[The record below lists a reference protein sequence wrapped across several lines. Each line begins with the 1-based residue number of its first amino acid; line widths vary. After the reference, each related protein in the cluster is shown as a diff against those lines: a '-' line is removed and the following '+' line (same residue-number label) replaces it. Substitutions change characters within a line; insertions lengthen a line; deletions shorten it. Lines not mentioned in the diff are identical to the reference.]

1 MNQNN
6 LTQLLMESFQ
16 KAHDKA
22 VSAGH
27 SQVTSFHL
35 FKEFNSS
42 SESLFFKFF
51 SENKVKIG
59 SFLDRKIKETPHLSH
74 PPQQGQLSFSVYL
87 QRAFSTAAVKAK
99 ELGDEF
105 VSTEHFLFYL
115 LSHPE
120 EYSEVLSGLD
130 FSEKQIK
137 DWIFS
142 KRNGKKIKNGNPE
155 GTQDALKKYCK
166 DLTRLAR
173 DNKLDPVVGRD
184 PEIRR
189 VIQVLLRRTKNNP
202 VLIGEPGV
210 GKTAIIEG
218 LAKRISEGDVPDPL
232 VGRRIM
238 NLDMGLLVAGAKYKG
253 EFEERL
259 KAVVDEIKESAGE
272 VIVFIDELHT
282 LVGAG
287 KSEGAMDA
295 AQLLKPALS
304 RGEIRVIGATTLDE
318 YQKYIEKDKALERRF
333 QSTVVEEPSVED
345 TLAILRGLKEK
356 YEVHHGV
363 HIKDE
368 ALVAAVELSSRYI
381 THRYLPDKAI
391 DLIDE
396 AASQLNIEINSVP
409 IQIDE
414 LQREIL
420 RLKIEVKALE
430 SEESE
435 GFKEFKESE
444 ESKQFEEFK
453 ESKQS
458 KESEESKQFEESKQS
473 KESKKS
479 KNKIQ
484 SVQKVLDEK
493 ISYKNELVARWEKER
508 AILNEAKNLQEKIE
522 EVKNKV
528 KSCEK
533 TGQLEEAAKLKYG
546 ELPELEERLK
556 KSQNSPKAKTS
567 LLNESVTKEE
577 VAQVISRWVKIPV
590 SKLVDSEKDKVLNL
604 ERHLKERVVGQDK
617 AIKTLSQSVLR
628 SKAGLSDPNKPLGV
642 FLFLGPTGVGKTE
655 TVKALSEQLFDDES
669 KVVRIDMSEYMEKHS
684 VARLIGSPPGYVGYD
699 EGGQLTEKVR
709 RSPFCVVLLDEV
721 EKAHPDVFNV
731 LLQVFDDGRLTDG
744 QGRTVNFKNTI
755 IVMTSNLK
763 DEDLKVRF
771 RPEFLNRID
780 ETLHYNSL
788 GEEALANI
796 VELLAKDIKDRL
808 QNQGISIEL
817 GQKAKDFI
825 LHKGYDPAF
834 GARPLKRTIERLV
847 SNPLANKIL
856 SGELS
861 EDMNVLV
868 GATDLALTFDI
879 SSKKE

>member
-1 MNQNN
+1 M
-6 LTQLLMESFQ
+6 
-16 KAHDKA
+16 
-22 VSAGH
+22 
-27 SQVTSFHL
+27 
-35 FKEFNSS
+35 
-42 SESLFFKFF
+42 
-51 SENKVKIG
+51 
-59 SFLDRKIKETPHLSH
+59 
-74 PPQQGQLSFSVYL
+74 
-87 QRAFSTAAVKAK
+87 
-99 ELGDEF
+99 
-105 VSTEHFLFYL
+105 
-115 LSHPE
+115 
-120 EYSEVLSGLD
+120 
-130 FSEKQIK
+130 
-137 DWIFS
+137 
-142 KRNGKKIKNGNPE
+142 
-155 GTQDALKKYCK
+155 
-166 DLTRLAR
+166 AR
-173 DNKLDPVVGRD
+173 ENKLDPVIGRD
-184 PEIRR
+184 VEIRR

-218 LAKRISEGDVPDPL
+218 LAKRISDGDVPDPL

-238 NLDMGLLVAGAKYKG
+238 SLDMGLLVAGAKYKG

-259 KAVVDEIKESAGE
+259 KAVVDEIKESLGE

-333 QSTVVEEPSVED
+333 QSAVVEEPSVED

-368 ALVAAVELSSRYI
+368 ALTAAVELSSRYI

-409 IQIDE
+409 TQIDE

-420 RLKIEVKALE
+420 RLKVEVKALE
-430 SEESE
+430 SEEPRD
-435 GFKEFKESE
+435 KV
-444 ESKQFEEFK
+444 
-453 ESKQS
+453 
-458 KESEESKQFEESKQS
+458 
-473 KESKKS
+473 
-479 KNKIQ
+479 KIQ
-484 SVQKVLDEK
+484 SVQEVLDEK
-493 ISYKNELVARWEKER
+493 TISKNKLVKLWEKER
-508 AILNEAKNLQEKIE
+508 AVLNETKNLQEKIE
-522 EVKNKV
+522 EVRNKIKN
-528 KSCEK
+528 CEK
-533 TGQLEEAAKLKYG
+533 TGQLEEAAKFKYG

-556 KSQNSPKAKTS
+556 ASQEAPKTKTS

-577 VAQVISRWVKIPV
+577 VAQVVSRWAKIPI

-604 ERHLKERVVGQDK
+604 EKHLKRRVIGQDE
-617 AIKTLSQSVLR
+617 AIETLSQSVLR

-655 TVKALSEQLFDDES
+655 TVKALSEQLFDDEL
-669 KVVRIDMSEYMEKHS
+669 KVVRIDMSEYMERHS

-699 EGGQLTEKVR
+699 QGGQLTEKVR
-709 RSPFCVVLLDEV
+709 RSPFSVILLDEV

-763 DEDLKVRF
+763 DEDLKTRF
-771 RPEFLNRID
+771 KPEFLNRID
-780 ETLHYNSL
+780 EILNYKSL
-788 GEEALANI
+788 GKEALAKI
-796 VELLAKDIKDRL
+796 VDILVEDIKKRL
-808 QNQGISIEL
+808 QTQSISMEL
-817 GQKAKDFI
+817 TQKAKD
-825 LHKGYDPAF
+825 LLLNKGYDSAF

-856 SGELS
+856 SGEVT
-861 EDMNVLV
+861 EGQKITVD
-868 GATDLALTFDI
+868 ATDLALTFDV
-879 SSKKE
+879 

>member
-16 KAHDKA
+16 KAHDNA
-22 VSAGH
+22 VNLGH

-35 FKEFNSS
+35 FKEFLSS
-42 SESLFFKFF
+42 SDSLFSKFF
-51 SENKVKIG
+51 HENKIKLG
-59 SFLDRKIKETPHLSH
+59 PFLDKKIAETPKLSS
-74 PPQQGQLSFSVYL
+74 PAQGQLSFSVYL
-87 QRAFSTAAVKAK
+87 QRALSTAAMKAK

-105 VSTEHFLFYL
+105 VSTEYLLFYL
-115 LSHPE
+115 LSTPE
-120 EYSEVLSGLD
+120 EYSEVLSGID
-130 FSEKQIK
+130 FTEKRLK
-137 DWIFS
+137 DWILS
-142 KRNGKKIKNGNPE
+142 KRNGKKISTNNPE
-155 GTQDALKKYCK
+155 GTQNALKKYCK
-166 DLTRLAR
+166 DLTHLAR
-173 DNKLDPVVGRD
+173 DNKLDPVIGRD
-184 PEIRR
+184 SEIRR

-218 LAKRISEGDVPDPL
+218 LAKRIADGDVPDPL

-238 NLDMGLLVAGAKYKG
+238 SLDMGLLVAGAKYKG

-333 QSTVVEEPSVED
+333 QSTVVEEPSVDD

-368 ALVAAVELSSRYI
+368 ALIAAVELSSRYI

-409 IQIDE
+409 TQIDE

-420 RLKIEVKALE
+420 RLKVEVKALE
-430 SEESE
+430 SENP
-435 GFKEFKESE
+435 KDTL
-444 ESKQFEEFK
+444 
-453 ESKQS
+453 
-458 KESEESKQFEESKQS
+458 
-473 KESKKS
+473 
-479 KNKIQ
+479 KIQ
-484 SVQKVLDEK
+484 SVQKMLDEK
-493 ISYKNELVARWEKER
+493 TLSKNELVSVWEKER
-508 AILNEAKNLQEKIE
+508 AALNETKSLQESIE
-522 EVKNKV
+522 EVKNRIKN
-528 KSCEK
+528 SEK

-546 ELPELEERLK
+546 ELPKLEERLK
-556 KSQNSPKAKTS
+556 ASQEAPKTTSS

-577 VAQVISRWVKIPV
+577 VAQVISRWAKIPV
-590 SKLVDSEKDKVLNL
+590 SKLVDTEKDKILNL
-604 ERHLKERVVGQDK
+604 EKVLKQRVVGQDE
-617 AIKTLSQSVLR
+617 ALETLSQSVLR

-699 EGGQLTEKVR
+699 QGGQLTEKVR
-709 RSPFCVVLLDEV
+709 RSPFSVVLLDEV
-721 EKAHPDVFNV
+721 EKAHSDVFNV

-763 DEDLKVRF
+763 DEDLKTKF

-780 ETLHYNSL
+780 EILHYNSL
-788 GEEALANI
+788 GEEALKSI
-796 VELLAKDIKDRL
+796 VDLLAKEIEKRL
-808 QNQGISIEL
+808 ESQGITMTLTE
-817 GQKAKDFI
+817 KAKDFV
-825 LHKGYDPAF
+825 LKKGYDPAF
-834 GARPLKRTIERLV
+834 GARPLKRTIEKLI
-847 SNPLANKIL
+847 SNPLAGKIL

-861 EDMNVLV
+861 EGGGVIVDAN
-868 GATDLALTFDI
+868 DIALTFET
-879 SSKKE
+879 SSPQDFIH